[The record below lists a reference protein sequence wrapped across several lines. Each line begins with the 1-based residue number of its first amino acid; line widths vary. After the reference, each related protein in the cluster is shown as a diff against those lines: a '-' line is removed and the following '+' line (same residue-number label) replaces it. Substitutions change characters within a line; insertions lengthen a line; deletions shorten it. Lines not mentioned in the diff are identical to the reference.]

1 MCVIASTHDRQ
12 HEQDVKQQE
21 KEAQEASY
29 KSYVKSIAKNENFD
43 GSWESFQNLQSEHW
57 SGTFGSKYLFNDD
70 KMLKNAWDNYSSQ
83 LKTRSGSFGDAL
95 LGKGTDAGQGSAT
108 NSVYNTNLSTTPLP
122 DELAYTQGTS
132 GLAGG
137 TSTPVEPT
145 KIGGSQGWGAE
156 DPSQIPK
163 PTITT
168 SSNLK
173 AQEDA
178 ANKAR
183 QLAMDNREKE
193 REANQ
198 TKASKI
204 ANIKKDTDTGS
215 VGGKKSWGRYGFNQG
230 GFVINTDLE
239 GNIVIKDN
247 QGNDLTKDKKQG
259 QPLPMQE
266 GGEVPVE
273 GMEGMPAPSGQPAG
287 FVEDPMAAPAP
298 DTPMDAMQGEGQQD
312 DVQGELPEGTFV
324 INAMAVQLA
333 GIDELDKM
341 VEKAYEKLS
350 KTMRE
355 KGIEEQLINQLVG
368 SSRSQSGMKEDM
380 VDVAVSNGEYIV
392 PPEIVPIIGEDK
404 LRKINDR
411 GLRKLEET
419 KKSKEKQQAP
429 MPMMNKGGFVIAT
442 N

>member
-1 MCVIASTHDRQ
+1 NETAGQTSSGSSDEPPEEPAPDDPVEFNCPDGYVFDAKQKMCVIASTHDRQ

-168 SSNLK
+168 S
-173 AQEDA
+173 
-178 ANKAR
+178 
-183 QLAMDNREKE
+183 
-193 REANQ
+193 
-198 TKASKI
+198 
-204 ANIKKDTDTGS
+204 
-215 VGGKKSWGRYGFNQG
+215 
-230 GFVINTDLE
+230 
-239 GNIVIKDN
+239 
-247 QGNDLTKDKKQG
+247 
-259 QPLPMQE
+259 
-266 GGEVPVE
+266 
-273 GMEGMPAPSGQPAG
+273 
-287 FVEDPMAAPAP
+287 
-298 DTPMDAMQGEGQQD
+298 
-312 DVQGELPEGTFV
+312 
-324 INAMAVQLA
+324 
-333 GIDELDKM
+333 
-341 VEKAYEKLS
+341 
-350 KTMRE
+350 
-355 KGIEEQLINQLVG
+355 
-368 SSRSQSGMKEDM
+368 
-380 VDVAVSNGEYIV
+380 
-392 PPEIVPIIGEDK
+392 
-404 LRKINDR
+404 
-411 GLRKLEET
+411 
-419 KKSKEKQQAP
+419 
-429 MPMMNKGGFVIAT
+429 
-442 N
+442 